1 MGFHKRYLSKEI
13 VLSNLNNIDKL
24 LKADALIM
32 DMWSTRFVN
41 DLNREERLLREKI
54 KEDQKFLSGCP
65 DKHEDYSKLNSLS
78 EALIGLTVNPTWLD
92 IHFVQDK
99 LGRFELQLDEF
110 GNLDKLKQKAISAI
124 IEYYSSHQLSTSPK
138 SSSSSSSSN
147 PGTCS

>member
-32 DMWSTRFVN
+32 DMWSNRFVN

-92 IHFVQDK
+92 IHFTKTKLNLQFPWEDGGLLETQKDK
-99 LGRFELQLDEF
+99 CI
-110 GNLDKLKQKAISAI
+110 KAI
-124 IEYYSSHQLSTSPK
+124 IEYYESK
-138 SSSSSSSSN
+138 S
-147 PGTCS
+147 